1 MDGCLLRPTWMAFLQ
16 VGAMTEPKQPFMG
29 ISLTRRRWLRIAA
42 TGISAIAAGPA
53 WAGSEMAEAVKFVR
67 EVYDEEAARH
77 RDGERV
83 TDVEFLTVFTRDV
96 RALWLTGRN
105 RQFPIPLPIGPKLHA
120 FFGWGVLPGQAVSI
134 TRVIG
139 AAEGRNMVDVSV
151 EMTIR
156 GEPRRV
162 LVRTQRE
169 SGAWRIANL
178 LYDRGEDF
186 VSYRKKL
193 AGS

>member
-1 MDGCLLRPTWMAFLQ
+1 
-16 VGAMTEPKQPFMG
+16 MTEPKQPLTG
-29 ISLTRRRWLRIAA
+29 IFLTRRRWLAMAA
-42 TGISAIAAGPA
+42 AFSTMAAAPVL
-53 WAGSEMAEAVKFVR
+53 AGSDMAEAVKFVR
-67 EVYDEEAARH
+67 EVYEEEAARH

-96 RALWLTGRN
+96 RALWLTGKN

-120 FFGWGVLPGQAVSI
+120 FFGWGVLPGQTVSI

-186 VSYRKKL
+186 VSYRRKL
-193 AGS
+193 AGH